1 MNHKKLGTILVTRD
15 EAKRV
20 CLTAIENVKLYREKL
35 TEKNVVEWQTQFNYE
50 GVVYRIK
57 RIFGLEPSKL
67 SYYDTIKKLE
77 HLIDKNKD
85 APYWAFCT
93 YCYKSHAWSDTKDNA
108 ETILNCCNSAIL
120 EPLTIDINIWD
131 DLAFVSSLTKEDLEK
146 RV

>member
-35 TEKNVVEWQTQFNYE
+35 TEKNVVKWQTQFNYE

-85 APYWAFCT
+85 APYWALCT
-93 YCYKSHAWSDTKDNA
+93 YCYKSRAWSDTKNNA

-120 EPLTIDINIWD
+120 EPLTIDIDIWD
-131 DLAFVSSLTKEDLEK
+131 DLAFVSSLTHEEIKK